1 MLRRI
6 ERIGELVEAIVGELT
21 TFREELEAEELVMPH
36 WYSYRLA
43 TVLSRV
49 DHAGAEIVISQARQ
63 IEADEPAVPS
73 PNPFD
78 LDAMEDGG

>member
-6 ERIGELVEAIVGELT
+6 ERIAELVEGLVVELT
-21 TFREELEAEELVMPH
+21 GFREELEAEAIVMPH

-49 DHAGAEIVISQARQ
+49 DHAGAEIVISQGRR
-63 IEADEPAVPS
+63 IEANGQLQLPDP
-73 PNPFD
+73 
-78 LDAMEDGG
+78 DAP